1 MNSKNKGNLA
11 EDKAVKFLENLNY
24 QIIERNFYTKFGEID
39 IIAKKDNVLHFIEV
53 KSGKNFEPI
62 YNITPTKL
70 SRIIKTLNV
79 YLKKN
84 KLNNPYQIDAI
95 IIKNNIELIEN
106 ISLF

>member
-1 MNSKNKGNLA
+1 MNSKNKGNIA

-39 IIAKKDNVLHFIEV
+39 IIAKKNNVLHFIEV

-79 YLKKN
+79 YLKKH

-95 IIKNNIELIEN
+95 IIKDNIELIEN